1 MNEIQAQT
9 PQGRSDSTLKR
20 QRGTP
25 TGRTP
30 QQPQKRLVAMTG
42 GEERTI
48 CGDGGSIRRGSVRV
62 SAQKRLFAT
71 PHAWTPP
78 EDGALVEF
86 ILLTR
91 PLDKVWPAD
100 KGKTYW
106 EGAAKHVHSRSGS
119 SVQRTG
125 TVTILVWH
133 LSVHFWKL

>member
-1 MNEIQAQT
+1 MDEIQAQT
-9 PQGRSDSTLKR
+9 PRGRSEKR

-30 QQPQKRLVAMTG
+30 QQPQKRPG
-42 GEERTI
+42 GEERRTG
-48 CGDGGSIRRGSVRV
+48 GDGGSIWGKSVRA
-62 SAQKRLFAT
+62 SAQKRLFST
-71 PHAWTPP
+71 LHAWTTP

-100 KGKTYW
+100 KGSTYW
-106 EGAAKHVHSRSGS
+106 EGAAKHVYSRSGS

-125 TVTILVWH
+125 MV
-133 LSVHFWKL
+133 KCM